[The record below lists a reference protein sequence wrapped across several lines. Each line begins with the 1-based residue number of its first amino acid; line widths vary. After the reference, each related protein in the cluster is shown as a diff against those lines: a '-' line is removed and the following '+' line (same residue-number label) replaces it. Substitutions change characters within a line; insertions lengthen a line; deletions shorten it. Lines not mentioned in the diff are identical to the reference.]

1 MSKKTVY
8 SNIAIDLGGK
18 YTGCVSY
25 TSSILPSADD
35 FNAFIIEMPDDGNG
49 IKYTVKD
56 RTQKRHMVRS
66 LDRFKKARKLI
77 YLVIS
82 SIIRR
87 ELTADENE
95 AISSLMK
102 RRGYTRL
109 EAEIDLDI
117 LKDCPIDLFA
127 SYMKDL
133 FDESQSLYEQFNQ
146 KCCDLDS
153 AKAMKKALSSEEL
166 KQAMDSSELDKIEK
180 KIYKSA
186 FNTMVEAADNII
198 NTCEFGNKHRK
209 QYLSDIKVDINK
221 DSRLTDIVKAF
232 ASSEKL
238 YRCIGNISNLQL
250 RALRWYFNDIDM
262 KGEPKWISERFKKVW
277 ARAYKYF
284 HYPKEDQTKA
294 RELIK
299 KIESSEDA
307 ISLLSSIDP
316 LKTIPPYEDQNNR
329 NPPTDLTLLL
339 SPKALDDK
347 YADLWDAWA
356 EKFAN
361 LYPNLTYQL
370 KDIVKATDRKS
381 RIEQKNSSSY
391 TQSKI
396 FNSYV
401 IQRLLDLST
410 NEDEP
415 ITLLR
420 KWVRDPSNPNLARTV
435 KIIQSVVE
443 DHEDDFYKLA
453 QSYYNEVEKAKSGLW
468 SVVEDP
474 LLEISGI
481 HPPMK
486 NKVISTLVG
495 NVLGINNDFDYEKF
509 LEVWKSP
516 IKGRKTLKSICRDI
530 EELRKDYGNT
540 FKVEY
545 DYAIYSAKDKKK
557 TLTSD
562 QKKLVEIYKTIE
574 EISPLLW
581 SNISQDPLSEIKFNN
596 PFSLSQLYTLIE
608 TDTLGFSS
616 NCVAVN
622 KENNARMQF
631 LSGNCAL
638 CSRLPTES
646 VRPFDGAVGKILERQ
661 AYEIAKAKSSE
672 IKELDGLNDAVIN
685 VGILIEQNKFE
696 YSASLA
702 TIKNSK
708 YKKKI
713 QKRAKSGVSR
723 QLEQWK
729 SKEQRIKDASRDLC
743 PYTGEPIS
751 ELSNGE
757 IDHIIPRSFTKASM
771 GTIFNSEANLI
782 FCSKD
787 GNQTKK
793 ENVYTL
799 RDLSP
804 NYLNEIFGLSDILK
818 IQQEIECTVA
828 NVNEKNPR
836 FLFDMMTP
844 KEQVCCRHA
853 LFMPQS
859 KAYRLVVS
867 SLARSY
873 STRVNGTQSYFV
885 KVIISRLRN
894 ELSSWLKSNRNT
906 LNFFAYKVDPSDVHS
921 TRDDLSKLNTLLKKQ
936 ENQPI
941 TSHAIDALCVLASAS
956 TNERISENISK
967 ESCLAKISNTGNL
980 LKLEPHEFK
989 ILRIEKIDFSDKN
1002 DVFSRKLFYDTI
1014 YAEHFLPVMVMKD
1027 QVKIGFSW
1035 NSSKEGNS
1043 IEIVKDQHKFLELLA
1058 PFFNKAIES
1067 SCKFITYK
1075 INKKK
1080 AFDFIHR
1087 YIHQEVDVND
1097 CALIVKILESL
1108 RYTTVNTDVCDI
1120 YNDREKRFK
1129 SKSEILTNKN
1139 FELNFSLPKPFKIL
1153 ACKKIYLP
1161 SKNEWSKITEK
1172 FSDYLG
1178 KDNIKNGKEL
1188 IYNSLNL
1195 NRKTTKKLNHA
1206 GTKRVYSLPILKNAS
1221 GGIRIKRYTDEMEEF
1236 YQLLEVNTP
1245 QTVKRKGFALSE
1257 KGEVMWNKP
1266 ITVDSYIGKNLTLL
1280 EKNYKNV
1287 CFGDN
1292 FVPMKENRM
1301 VYKNE
1306 KTEVYISPSSDSRRL
1321 VIIKQPFDEFNKCL
1335 KNKYKNYLELPSTL
1349 VLSGDEIKNY
1359 VKNMKNDFIGNPRV
1373 ETKNNKKTGKIV
1385 MLSIGKLVRY
1395 CYMSITCDSL
1405 MKTAYD
1411 CALS

>member
-77 YLVIS
+77 YLVTA

-87 ELTADENE
+87 ELSSDEKE

-117 LKDCPIDLFA
+117 LKECPVDLFTL
-127 SYMKDL
+127 YLNDL
-133 FDESQSLYEQFNQ
+133 FDENQSLYDQFNQ
-146 KCCDLDS
+146 KCCDLDT
-153 AKAMKKALSSEEL
+153 AKAMKKALASEEL
-166 KQAMDSSELDKIEK
+166 SIALKSSDLGKTEK
-180 KIYKSA
+180 TLYKSA

-209 QYLSDIKVDINK
+209 QYLSDIRFDINK
-221 DSRLTDIVKAF
+221 DSRLTDIVNGLGN
-232 ASSEKL
+232 SEKL

-250 RALRWYFNDIDM
+250 RALRWYFNDISM
-262 KGEPKWISERFKKVW
+262 KGNPKWIPEKFKKVW
-277 ARAYKYF
+277 VRAYKYF
-284 HYPKEDQTKA
+284 HYPKEDQLKA
-294 RELIK
+294 RALIDNL
-299 KIESSEDA
+299 ESREDA
-307 ISLLSSIDP
+307 TSLLFSIDP
-316 LKTIPPYEDQNNR
+316 LDTIPPYEDQNNR

-339 SPKALDDK
+339 SPKALDARYSK
-347 YADLWDAWA
+347 VWENWA
-356 EKFAN
+356 EKFAS

-370 KDIVKATDRKS
+370 EDIVKNTDRKS
-381 RIEQKNSSSY
+381 RIELKNSNSY
-391 TQSKI
+391 TKSKVLH
-396 FNSYV
+396 SY
-401 IQRLLDLST
+401 ILQRLFDLSA
-410 NEDEP
+410 NKDEP
-415 ITLLR
+415 VTLLR
-420 KWVRDPSNPNLARTV
+420 SWVKDPSNSKLLSTA
-435 KIIQSVVE
+435 KIIHSVVGE
-443 DHEDDFYKLA
+443 REDDFYKLA
-453 QSYYNEVEKAKSGLW
+453 QSYYNEVEMAKSGLW
-468 SVVEDP
+468 TVVESP
-474 LLEISGI
+474 LLEISEI

-530 EELRKDYGNT
+530 EELRKNYGNT

-581 SNISQDPLSEIKFNN
+581 SNISQDSLSEIKFNN

-685 VGILIEQNKFE
+685 VGILIEQNKFV

-804 NYLNEIFGLSDILK
+804 KYLNAVFGTADSVKIKQEIDSTVAILSD
-818 IQQEIECTVA
+818 
-828 NVNEKNPR
+828 KNPR
-836 FLFDMMTP
+836 LLFDMMNQR
-844 KEQVCCRHA
+844 EQDCCRHA
-853 LFMPQS
+853 LFMPHS
-859 KAYRLVVS
+859 KAYQIVVS
-867 SLARSY
+867 ALARSY

-885 KVIISRLRN
+885 KAIISKLRN
-894 ELSSWLKSNRNT
+894 ELSSWLKTHNST

-921 TRDDLSKLNTLLKKQ
+921 TRENLSKSNPFLKKQ

-941 TSHAIDALCVLASAS
+941 TSHAIDAMCVLSAASNVES
-956 TNERISENISK
+956 ISENISENGSIAYLSNL
-967 ESCLAKISNTGNL
+967 ES
-980 LKLEPHEFK
+980 LEKVLPNQYR
-989 ILRIEKIDFSDKN
+989 IVRIEKKSFFNK
-1002 DVFSRKLFYDTI
+1002 DVPESRKLFKDTI
-1014 YAEHFLPVMVMKD
+1014 YAEHFLTVMSLKD
-1027 QVKIGFSW
+1027 QLKVGFNW
-1035 NSSKEGNS
+1035 NSNDEGNS
-1043 IEIVKDQHKFLELLA
+1043 VEIVKGQKEFLEILA
-1058 PFFNKAIES
+1058 PFFTDKVVIDGSFHA
-1067 SCKFITYK
+1067 YK
-1075 INKKK
+1075 IDKIR
-1080 AFDFIHR
+1080 AFNFIHKYLSHEIDDNQMTKR
-1087 YIHQEVDVND
+1087 QYELLN
-1097 CALIVKILESL
+1097 SL
-1108 RYTTVNTDVCDI
+1108 HYTTLNTDVSTI
-1120 YNDREKRFK
+1120 YSKNKFK
-1129 SKSEILTNKN
+1129 ERKEIMKKDN
-1139 FELNFSLPKPFKIL
+1139 FEIKVKFPSWLKIAGRKSLELPSKHEWESVVSKFEDLLGKKVENGLDIFYERLNLKKKKNSALKHKGTRRVFSLPVISTP
-1153 ACKKIYLP
+1153 
-1161 SKNEWSKITEK
+1161 
-1172 FSDYLG
+1172 
-1178 KDNIKNGKEL
+1178 
-1188 IYNSLNL
+1188 
-1195 NRKTTKKLNHA
+1195 
-1206 GTKRVYSLPILKNAS
+1206 S
-1221 GGIRIKRYTDEMEEF
+1221 GGIRIRRQSVDNKDV
-1236 YQLLEVNTP
+1236 YQIVEANTP
-1245 QTVKRKGFALSE
+1245 ESVLFKGFFVHNE
-1257 KGEVMWNKP
+1257 KVSWSDYVM
-1266 ITVDSYIGKNLTLL
+1266 IDSYIGKNLTYVGEPVANSDCYVTMDEEHLVFKDDSL
-1280 EKNYKNV
+1280 SI
-1287 CFGDN
+1287 F
-1292 FVPMKENRM
+1292 M
-1301 VYKNE
+1301 
-1306 KTEVYISPSSDSRRL
+1306 SPSSKDRSMIRI
-1321 VIIKQPFDEFNKCL
+1321 VQSFDDFNSCL
-1335 KNKYKNYLELPSTL
+1335 GGKFKSPLDVPSEITL
-1349 VLSGDEIKNY
+1349 VTNDSCHDLDNFLSEINK
-1359 VKNMKNDFIGNPRV
+1359 DFIGKPRD
-1373 ETKNNKKTGKIV
+1373 GKIKL
-1385 MLSIGKLVRY
+1385 LSIGNKV
-1395 CYMSITCDSL
+1395 CYWYQTSRNKKVKAVFENPL
-1405 MKTAYD
+1405 N
-1411 CALS
+1411 

>member
-1 MSKKTVY
+1 MNKKTVY

-35 FNAFIIEMPDDGNG
+35 INAFIIEMPDDGNG

-87 ELTADENE
+87 ELTADEKE

-420 KWVRDPSNPNLARTV
+420 RWVRDPSNPNLARTV

-495 NVLGINNDFDYEKF
+495 NVLGINNDFDYENF
-509 LEVWKSP
+509 LKVWRTP
-516 IKGRKTLKSICRDI
+516 IKGRKTLKSICKDI

-545 DYAIYSAKDKKK
+545 DFAVYTAKENNKD
-557 TLTSD
+557 LTSD
-562 QKKLVEIYKTIE
+562 QKKLVEIYNTIE
-574 EISPLLW
+574 DIAPLVW
-581 SNISQDPLSEIKFNN
+581 KKISQDQLSEIKFNN
-596 PFSLSQLYTLIE
+596 PFSFSQLYTLIE

-631 LSGNCAL
+631 LSGNYAL
-638 CSRLPTES
+638 CSRLPSES
-646 VRPFDGAVGKILERQ
+646 VRPFDGALGKILERQ
-661 AYEIAKAKSSE
+661 AFEIAKVKSAE
-672 IKELDGLNDAVIN
+672 LKELDCLNDAVIN

-696 YSASLA
+696 FTESIAK
-702 TIKNSK
+702 IKKSK
-708 YKKKI
+708 LLKKI
-713 QKRAKSGVSR
+713 QKRTQSGVSR
-723 QLEQWK
+723 QLEKWK
-729 SKEQRIKDASRDLC
+729 SKEDRIKEASKGLC

-751 ELSNGE
+751 ESSNGE
-757 IDHIIPRSFTKASM
+757 IDHIISRSFTKSSM

-782 FCSKD
+782 FCSKT
-787 GNQTKK
+787 GNQNKK
-793 ENVYTL
+793 EKEYTL
-799 RDLSP
+799 SDLSQ
-804 NYLNEIFGLSDILK
+804 NYLNAIFGSSDIVK
-818 IQQEIECTVA
+818 VQQEIESTVA
-828 NVNEKNPR
+828 TVNEKNPR
-836 FLFDMMTP
+836 FLFDMMSP
-844 KEQVCCRHA
+844 KEQACCRHA
-853 LFMPQS
+853 LFMPHS
-859 KAYRLVVS
+859 KAYQIVVS

-885 KVIISRLRN
+885 KVIISKLRK
-894 ELSSWLKSNRNT
+894 ELFSWLKSHRNT
-906 LNFFAYKVDPSDVHS
+906 LNIFAYKVDPSNVHS

-941 TSHAIDALCVLASAS
+941 TSHAIDAMCVLSVAS
-956 TNERISENISK
+956 TVEAISENIS
-967 ESCLAKISNTGNL
+967 ENGKISFLSNIENL
-980 LKLEPHEFK
+980 EKVLPNQYRVV
-989 ILRIEKIDFSDKN
+989 RIEKKSFSTKDSPE
-1002 DVFSRKLFYDTI
+1002 SRKLFKDTI
-1014 YAEHFLPVMVMKD
+1014 YAEHFLTVMTLNDKLKV
-1027 QVKIGFSW
+1027 GFNW
-1035 NSSKEGNS
+1035 NSNEDGNAV
-1043 IEIVKDQHKFLELLA
+1043 EIIKCQKDVLELLA
-1058 PFFNKAIES
+1058 PFFTENVSYDSLFHAYRID
-1067 SCKFITYK
+1067 K
-1075 INKKK
+1075 IK
-1080 AFDFIHR
+1080 AFNFMHKFLAHEIENNQLSKR
-1087 YIHQEVDVND
+1087 QYELLN
-1097 CALIVKILESL
+1097 SL
-1108 RYTTVNTDVCDI
+1108 HYTTLNTDVSTI
-1120 YNDREKRFK
+1120 YSQNKFK
-1129 SKSEILTNKN
+1129 KYEEIMKKDN
-1139 FELNFSLPKPFKIL
+1139 FEIKIKFPSWLKSDGRKSLD
-1153 ACKKIYLP
+1153 LP
-1161 SKNEWSKITEK
+1161 SKLEWKDIASK
-1172 FSDYLG
+1172 FGDLLG
-1178 KDNIKNGKEL
+1178 KQVKDGLDIINER
-1188 IYNSLNL
+1188 LNL
-1195 NRKTTKKLNHA
+1195 RKKNTSALKHK
-1206 GTKRVYSLPILKNAS
+1206 GTKRVFSLPIIDGPS
-1221 GGIRIKRYTDEMEEF
+1221 GGIRISRKSFNNNEV
-1236 YQLLEVNTP
+1236 YQMVAANTP
-1245 QTVKRKGFALSE
+1245 DTVLSKGFSVRDGKVSWNDA
-1257 KGEVMWNKP
+1257 VM
-1266 ITVDSYIGKNLTLL
+1266 VDSYIGKNLTTVD
-1280 EKNYKNV
+1280 KAVSNSN
-1287 CFGDN
+1287 C
-1292 FVPMKENRM
+1292 FVPMDEERLVFKDDSLSIFM
-1301 VYKNE
+1301 
-1306 KTEVYISPSSDSRRL
+1306 SPSSEGRRMIR
-1321 VIIKQPFDEFNKCL
+1321 IIQSFDDFNFCL
-1335 KNKYKNYLELPSTL
+1335 GHKFKSPLDMPSDMTLASNGNCHELDNLISKINK
-1349 VLSGDEIKNY
+1349 
-1359 VKNMKNDFIGNPRV
+1359 DFIGKPRD
-1373 ETKNNKKTGKIV
+1373 GKIKL
-1385 MLSIGKLVRY
+1385 LSIGNKV
-1395 CYMSITCDSL
+1395 CYWYQVASSNKKMQEVFDN
-1405 MKTAYD
+1405 
-1411 CALS
+1411 ALK